1 MADGEKD
8 EAERGKHRRRR
19 KGDRDIPGDER
30 EGSPPKKMLCDWS
43 PPEVEYSVAVSDA
56 AEVGEK
62 SWDRGRGKERG
73 CDGGRKWSF
82 LRTEMDEADVCIDID
97 LRER

>member
-1 MADGEKD
+1 MRQVSESTTSVV
-8 EAERGKHRRRR
+8 ERWFNF
-19 KGDRDIPGDER
+19 E
-30 EGSPPKKMLCDWS
+30 
-43 PPEVEYSVAVSDA
+43 DA

-73 CDGGRKWSF
+73 CDGSRKWSF
-82 LRTEMDEADVCIDID
+82 LRTEMDDSGVCIDID